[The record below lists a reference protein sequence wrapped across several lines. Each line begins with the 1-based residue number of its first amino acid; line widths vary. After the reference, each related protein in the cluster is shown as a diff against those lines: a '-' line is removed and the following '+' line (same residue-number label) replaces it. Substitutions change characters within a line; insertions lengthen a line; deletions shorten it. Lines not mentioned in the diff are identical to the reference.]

1 MPKSL
6 DNVIFSCRGKW
17 VKKVVYYSKKICHQ
31 LDRDHVSVVSLP
43 QSNYEKLNIKECMD
57 EQKIKGKNNL
67 TYFMIS
73 ILFDQLRAIVW
84 CLKFK

>member
-1 MPKSL
+1 MPPVRQRPCISS
-6 DNVIFSCRGKW
+6 F
-17 VKKVVYYSKKICHQ
+17 
-31 LDRDHVSVVSLP
+31 LP
-43 QSNYEKLNIKECMD
+43 QNNFEKLNIKECMD